1 VLLLPPLSIP
11 PARTLSRGPW
21 REIGSRRPILAATAM
36 AISELQEDEGIHNF
50 ADPVPACIVSLSSYV
65 DSSPSPTLASPG
77 AVVYVSGAALRSAA
91 GARCP
96 HASVEGVSAPVRS
109 MLASPLPFSAHDDSR
124 PSSATGEGASPLPAS
139 AGSRRESGNP
149 PYSGAQVPAFA
160 LSPAMKHFFPE
171 VALADRAMV
180 MRWMDYSD
188 DEDEDEDFNKV
199 VTREVGSASLTSY
212 LDAVRRSSGTPALV
226 QVLCSIVVQPPR
238 GEGGIATTTAA
249 CSRTSRGGARSSLLL
264 CRQPQCVQRSRMS
277 TAAAAHGSP
286 RGGVVGRRSSSS
298 PPASRPR

>member
-1 VLLLPPLSIP
+1 MS
-11 PARTLSRGPW
+11 
-21 REIGSRRPILAATAM
+21 
-36 AISELQEDEGIHNF
+36 
-50 ADPVPACIVSLSSYV
+50 
-65 DSSPSPTLASPG
+65 
-77 AVVYVSGAALRSAA
+77 
-91 GARCP
+91 
-96 HASVEGVSAPVRS
+96 
-109 MLASPLPFSAHDDSR
+109 ASPLPFSAHDDGR
-124 PSSATGEGASPLPAS
+124 PSSATGEGASPLSAS

-149 PYSGAQVPAFA
+149 PYSGAQVPAFV

-188 DEDEDEDFNKV
+188 DEDEDEDFDKV

-212 LDAVRRSSGTPALV
+212 LDAVRRSSGPTPALM

-264 CRQPQCVQRSRMS
+264 CRQPQCAQRSRMA

-298 PPASRPR
+298 PPASRPG